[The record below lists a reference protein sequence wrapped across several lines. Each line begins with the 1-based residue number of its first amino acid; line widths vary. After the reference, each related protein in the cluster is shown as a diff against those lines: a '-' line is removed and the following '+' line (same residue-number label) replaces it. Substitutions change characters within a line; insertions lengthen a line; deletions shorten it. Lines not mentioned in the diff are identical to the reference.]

1 MAIVQKQ
8 KESVKMIKDYIHE
21 VKAIQYT
28 GVNRDEI
35 KEFLEGG
42 GHYYEEEDLII
53 LFDGGGELEVNPAD
67 YVIKEP
73 SGHVYALDTIKFEE
87 DYRENEPCEGVP
99 ANDEWKRN
107 RSFSTALDWLKQ
119 GKKVARKGWNGKG
132 MYIWLVP
139 EATVPKEWIKD
150 KGLLEAI
157 GENESMECLGFIR
170 MKTADGRILSGWLA
184 SQTDMLSE
192 DWEIYEEE

>member
-1 MAIVQKQ
+1 
-8 KESVKMIKDYIHE
+8 MIKDNIHE

-53 LFDGGGELEVNPAD
+53 PFDGGGELEVNPTD

-73 SGHVYALDTIKFEE
+73 SGHVYALDPIKFEE
-87 DYRENEPCEGVP
+87 DYRKNEP

-107 RSFSTALDWLKQ
+107 RSFSTALDWLKS
-119 GKKVARKGWNGKG
+119 GHKVARSGWNGKG

-139 EATVPKEWIKD
+139 EATVPKGWVKD

-157 GENESMECLGFIR
+157 GENDSMECLGFIR

-184 SQTDMLSE
+184 SQTDMLAE
-192 DWEIYEEE
+192 DWEIIE